1 MTTFFVPRAGM
12 LVLAMAT
19 AVAAAF
25 AQNPPQAGQEKGI
38 EPKTPVKR
46 VRVDLTGFELGKAP
60 PPKSSTQIGGGTRST
75 GGETTLLAPV
85 IGRCYSATPSL
96 AWTHTAQV
104 QAFEVRLFDQAG
116 TLVHRMPVSGRQAVL
131 PADHQLEPGST
142 LQWSA
147 QPQAAMLGGP
157 SAKST
162 IKRLSAAELAEV
174 SQQLNAAGPGAA
186 DPMEW
191 SARVFTDRRLWYDAI
206 SAWSDLIQR
215 FPNRADLRERRGEV
229 YDQLPATQSLAD
241 DDFAAAEKLR
251 AGRL

>member
-12 LVLAMAT
+12 LVLSMAL

-25 AQNPPQAGQEKGI
+25 AQNPRRRGDKGI

-104 QAFEVRLFDQAG
+104 QAFEVRLFNQAG

-131 PADHQLEPGST
+131 RES
-142 LQWSA
+142 SA
-147 QPQAAMLGGP
+147 RARQRAAMGRAAAGRDARWTVREIDDQAAERRRVRRGLATTQGGRSRRGQSDGVERTGLHRS
-157 SAKST
+157 SALVRCDFRVV
-162 IKRLSAAELAEV
+162 RLNPALPE
-174 SQQLNAAGPGAA
+174 PRR
-186 DPMEW
+186 P
-191 SARVFTDRRLWYDAI
+191 ARTA
-206 SAWSDLIQR
+206 
-215 FPNRADLRERRGEV
+215 RGEV
-229 YDQLPATQSLAD
+229 SNQLPATQSLAD